1 MNRLPILSSM
11 LPEQIDIW
19 TGAPLNDIDNP
30 FLRMLNA
37 VSPIKVSGTREPWR
51 VWLEST
57 GWDGMS
63 RLRKDSTGSYEYS
76 VEERELIYKYI
87 GEQQMFKRIEKLM
100 KSKRYNDEVGKIRA
114 HRATGD
120 DLRNENIKIETQ
132 KLPVIQE
139 INNIVRYA
147 QKNAELRL
155 LNEART
161 NPKLKHIPNAIMYQR
176 LTDQAV
182 KGGNIDKARELQKRE
197 LETRQLL
204 QMSK

>member
-1 MNRLPILSSM
+1 
-11 LPEQIDIW
+11 
-19 TGAPLNDIDNP
+19 
-30 FLRMLNA
+30 MLNA

-76 VEERELIYKYI
+76 AEEREIIYKYM
-87 GEQQMFKRIEKLM
+87 GEQQMHKKLIRLM
-100 KSKRYNDEVGKIRA
+100 NSKRYNNQVGLIRA

-120 DLRNENIKIETQ
+120 DLRNEKIKIETQ

-147 QKNAELRL
+147 QKAAELRL
-155 LNEART
+155 LKESKD
-161 NPKLKHIPNAIMYQR
+161 NPNLKHIPNAIMYQQ
-176 LTDQAV
+176 LTDEAT
-182 KGGNIDKARELQKRE
+182 KEGDINKAREFQRKE
-197 LETRQLL
+197 LEKRQLL